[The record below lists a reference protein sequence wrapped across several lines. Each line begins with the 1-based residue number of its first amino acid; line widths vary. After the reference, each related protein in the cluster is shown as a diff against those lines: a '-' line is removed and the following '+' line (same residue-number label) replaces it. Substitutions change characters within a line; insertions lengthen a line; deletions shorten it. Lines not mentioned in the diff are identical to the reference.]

1 MPSYDSFRLTEK
13 QIDYLLS
20 KQNFTDEQIEQFRQ
34 DYYPVAKAFEDLRQI
49 GGGAEPCIPDY
60 SEAVDALRALVR
72 KYPFLGLHV
81 GITL

>member
-49 GGGAEPCIPDY
+49 GGGQNRVSLII
-60 SEAVDALRALVR
+60 R
-72 KYPFLGLHV
+72 KR
-81 GITL
+81 